1 MTIKKNPFGMT
12 TLLISLMSFV
22 LLLGGFL
29 WAWQEIT
36 HPKPGQLNV
45 SKEQS
50 VSTYTPHHNK
60 PFLLGLGDSLTRGV
74 GDEKGLGY
82 FGLIRN
88 HLQKKIPD
96 LQSSNLAVS
105 GQTSAQLRTQL
116 QQPNS
121 QQLIRQARWILL
133 TIGGNDLK
141 RGSGGIE
148 HLDPKKAAASQT
160 QYIENLKAILKQIEQ
175 LNPQA
180 NIFLLGLYNPF
191 SDLGEAELSNQMIA
205 KWNEAMS
212 RVATTYSS
220 VVFVPTF
227 DLFQLS
233 PNRYL
238 YNDHFHPNHAGYQ
251 RIATRLLPVIQD
263 TEQQKG

>member
-1 MTIKKNPFGMT
+1 MNIKKNSFGIA
-12 TLLISLMSFV
+12 TLLISFASFV
-22 LLLGGFL
+22 VLLGGFL
-29 WAWQEIT
+29 WAWQKIV

-45 SKEQS
+45 NKEQS
-50 VSTYTPHHNK
+50 VSTYTPQQR
-60 PFLLGLGDSLTRGV
+60 PYLLGLGDSLTRGI

-88 HLQKKIPD
+88 QLQKKMPT

-105 GQTSAQLRTQL
+105 GQTSTQLRTQL

-121 QQLIRQARWILL
+121 QHLIRQARWILL
-133 TIGGNDLK
+133 TIGGNDLNH
-141 RGSGGIE
+141 GSGGIE
-148 HLDPKKAAASQT
+148 KLDQKKAAASQK
-160 QYIENLKAILKQIEQ
+160 QYIENLTSILKQIEQ

-191 SDLGEAELSNQMIA
+191 GDLGQADLSNQIITH
-205 KWNEAMS
+205 WNEAMS
-212 RVATTYSS
+212 RVATSYSR

-233 PNRYL
+233 PSRYL
-238 YNDHFHPNHAGYQ
+238 YSDHFHPNHAGYQ
-251 RIATRLLPVIQD
+251 RIASRLLPVIQD